1 MSKFEIKRK
10 NYFRSKSTRKIDSP
24 DSNND
29 ELEETIDDKNSSM
42 MIDNNILI
50 MKTPQSLDDLLDVDD
65 NNNENDEDK
74 EENENDNNNNN
85 NDDVDNDS
93 THLSIDDPTTTEQ
106 TRQKKSIEKNGKI

>member
-1 MSKFEIKRK
+1 MSEFEIKRK
-10 NYFRSKSTRKIDSP
+10 NYLRSKPKRKIDSP
-24 DSNND
+24 DSNN
-29 ELEETIDDKNSSM
+29 EFEETIDDKNSPM
-42 MIDNNILI
+42 TIDNNILI

-74 EENENDNNNNN
+74 EENENDNNN
-85 NDDVDNDS
+85 DDVDNDS

>member
-1 MSKFEIKRK
+1 MSEYERKRK
-10 NYFRSKSTRKIDSP
+10 NYIRSKSTQKIDSP
-24 DSNND
+24 QSND
-29 ELEETIDDKNSSM
+29 ELEETIDDKNPSM
-42 MIDNNILI
+42 MIDNNIL
-50 MKTPQSLDDLLDVDD
+50 MTKTPQSLDDLLDVDD

-74 EENENDNNNNN
+74 EENENHNNT